1 MGWAGEP
8 TARAGTMP
16 PPGEEG
22 WLRLEGHVKSF
33 AEAGKRVPKTERLAS
48 KAWRQESLQKGE
60 QKVLA
65 HVSPGCQP
73 WQVREPAGRKPPLTG
88 NALMRRKGL
97 RVVWTQQIGRA
108 HV

>member
-1 MGWAGEP
+1 MGWVGEP

-60 QKVLA
+60 QKVL
-65 HVSPGCQP
+65 VCNLRERSPF
-73 WQVREPAGRKPPLTG
+73 PATK
-88 NALMRRKGL
+88 
-97 RVVWTQQIGRA
+97 TQSP
-108 HV
+108 